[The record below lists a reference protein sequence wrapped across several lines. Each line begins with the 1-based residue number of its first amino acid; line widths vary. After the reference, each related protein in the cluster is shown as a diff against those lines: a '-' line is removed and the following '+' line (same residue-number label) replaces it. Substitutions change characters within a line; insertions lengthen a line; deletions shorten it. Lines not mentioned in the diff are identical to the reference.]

1 MKSTGILLL
10 REIPPPSLHEIYA
23 SIQGD
28 GTNYPSF
35 SFHLACCIG
44 TNALPP
50 ARLTGNVRNSDAL
63 VRGS

>member
-1 MKSTGILLL
+1 MKSAGILLL

-35 SFHLACCIG
+35 SFLF
-44 TNALPP
+44 L
-50 ARLTGNVRNSDAL
+50 L
-63 VRGS
+63 VVLEQTLFHQRG